1 MLIECIILAKW
12 AQIILWWTHNTC
24 PVKTT
29 DHVID
34 VHYISANI
42 TLITFNDSSWPL
54 DIYHMFLDGQPKWHT
69 ILYLLHITFHSE
81 RHDLLISEYDS
92 KLDVFWTGWL
102 FYYCGMTLVTWHS
115 GSYYLDYNDS
125 LVLMYC
131 FQLLFIVISSI
142 LRNWSSL
149 TSVNWILCS

>member
-1 MLIECIILAKW
+1 MHLEMYTCPPAICTPTVLLYDLPWCYILMLIECIILAKW
-12 AQIILWWTHNTC
+12 AQIILWWTLNTC

-69 ILYLLHITFHSE
+69 ILYLLHITFNAE
-81 RHDLLISEYDS
+81 RHDLLISECDN

-102 FYYCGMTLVTWHS
+102 FYYCGMTLVT
-115 GSYYLDYNDS
+115 
-125 LVLMYC
+125 
-131 FQLLFIVISSI
+131 
-142 LRNWSSL
+142 
-149 TSVNWILCS
+149 